1 MAVKRGGLGKGLEA
15 LLSVQNEIE
24 EETKSSVEISLDDI
38 RPNPHQPRVQF
49 DEQELEELKNSIVEF
64 GLIQPVIVRKVDK
77 GYELIAGER
86 RYRACKLAKMKK
98 IPAIIREISSEDQA
112 KMALVENLQRK
123 DLNVVE
129 EAKGYQKLIDQY
141 SLTQKELSD
150 SIGKSRTYV
159 TNTLRLLTLPEETIE
174 MLASGKLS
182 AGHGKAL
189 LMFDESRQNSMAKHA
204 FEKGLSVRT
213 LETLSKSKA
222 IPFQEKE
229 RADKDPHVLEIEQR
243 LTEQLGTKVTIKS
256 GKSKSTLEITF
267 YKDSDLNKILKK
279 LL

>member
-15 LLSVQNEIE
+15 LLSVQNQIE
-24 EETKSSVEISLDDI
+24 EEHKSSTEISLDDI
-38 RPNPHQPRVQF
+38 RPNPHQPRIQF
-49 DEQELEELKNSIVEF
+49 DEQELEELKNSILEF

-77 GYELIAGER
+77 GYELVAGER
-86 RYRACKLAKMKK
+86 RYRACKMAKMKK
-98 IPAIIREISSEDQA
+98 IPAIIREINDEEQA

-129 EAKGYQKLIDQY
+129 EATGYQKLIDQY

-159 TNTLRLLTLPEETIE
+159 TNTLRLLGLPSEVIE
-174 MLASGKLS
+174 MLANGKLS

-189 LMFDESRQNSMAKHA
+189 LMFDESKQSTMAKLTID
-204 FEKGLSVRT
+204 KGLSVRT
-213 LETLSKSKA
+213 LEALVKSKTVD
-222 IPFQEKE
+222 FRTKGKSEK
-229 RADKDPHVLEIEQR
+229 DLHVIELEQR
-243 LTEQLGTKVTIKS
+243 LTEQLGTKVTIKP
-256 GKSKSTLEITF
+256 GKIKSTLEITF
-267 YKDSDLNKILKK
+267 YKDTDLNKILKK